1 MAEKRVV
8 AIRARGRGRIE
19 AVAERALVGEELP
32 LARHGGAVVAL
43 DAPRLRVVE
52 EEPPALRRGV
62 GLVRVLHELRERV
75 DEVRDVRQPDAGD
88 DVRPCAARK
97 VAVRRREVVVH
108 IDGIR

>member
-1 MAEKRVV
+1 M
-8 AIRARGRGRIE
+8 
-19 AVAERALVGEELP
+19 
-32 LARHGGAVVAL
+32 AL

-52 EEPPALRRGV
+52 DEPPALRRGV
-62 GLVRVLHELRERV
+62 GLVRVLHEFRERV